1 MREGRLNVRRPGNRL
16 HHNTG
21 VSLLDPPTA
30 GAASK
35 RENPFSGTVAAGLYQ
50 VGRPYHH
57 PRALQRI
64 RRIVGTERV
73 NRALDVACGTG
84 LSTVAL
90 AEIAVEVVG
99 IDTVS
104 EMIALA
110 RHQSNVE
117 YLVAPAEE
125 MPFEADSFDAVT
137 VASGVH
143 WFDQQR
149 FYQEAHRV
157 LRPGGW
163 LAIYDHYFGG
173 EILDDTTFEQWT
185 TERYLKEL
193 STPARGP
200 KFDPRKIIPDGYV
213 ILGDESYE
221 DPIHM
226 SHESLV
232 SYLLTQSN
240 CIAALRGG
248 RTSLPGLRQ
257 WLRQETK
264 QFFPTEGDVRTFRFS
279 GSISCL
285 QSTRPS

>member
-1 MREGRLNVRRPGNRL
+1 M
-16 HHNTG
+16 
-21 VSLLDPPTA
+21 
-30 GAASK
+30 
-35 RENPFSGTVAAGLYQ
+35 
-50 VGRPYHH
+50 
-57 PRALQRI
+57 
-64 RRIVGTERV
+64 GTERV

-90 AEIAVEVVG
+90 AEIAVAVVG

-110 RHQSNVE
+110 ARQSNVE

-137 VASGVH
+137 VSSGVH

-157 LRPGGW
+157 LHTGGW

-173 EILDDTTFEQWT
+173 EILDDATFEQWT
-185 TERYLKEL
+185 TETYLKEL
-193 STPARGP
+193 TTPPRGP
-200 KFDPRKIIPDGYV
+200 KFDPRKFIPDGYV
-213 ILGDESYE
+213 HAGDESYE
-221 DPIHM
+221 DPINM
-226 SHESLV
+226 SHEPLV

-240 CIAALRGG
+240 CIAALRSG
-248 RTSLPGLRQ
+248 RTSLPSLRQ

-264 QFFPTEGDVRTFRFS
+264 QFFPNASDVRTFRFS

-285 QSTRPS
+285 RTTTPT